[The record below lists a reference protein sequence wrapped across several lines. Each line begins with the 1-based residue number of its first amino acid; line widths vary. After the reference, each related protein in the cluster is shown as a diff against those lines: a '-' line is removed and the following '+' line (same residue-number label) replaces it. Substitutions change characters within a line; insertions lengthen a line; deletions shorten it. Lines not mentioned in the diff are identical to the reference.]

1 MDEHNDSLPEKCSYS
16 ELFCSAF
23 SHIQSEWREM
33 RTRITP
39 NTDTFYAVILKY
51 LKNASPIGIVFLQ
64 ERHSSQ
70 KVEIRWNGEFKGQI
84 FFSNTEQLLLV
95 VLLYV
100 TLEQNLEGRDIE
112 GDNLFLFNTKIFNHN
127 FVLLNIYH
135 ANMEKEQLSAL
146 TELAVRIKRW
156 KSVF

>member
-1 MDEHNDSLPEKCSYS
+1 M
-16 ELFCSAF
+16 
-23 SHIQSEWREM
+23 
-33 RTRITP
+33 
-39 NTDTFYAVILKY
+39 
-51 LKNASPIGIVFLQ
+51 FLQ

-156 KSVF
+156 KSVFEKNKSQR